1 MWHGDYLYLIQNLV
15 LKDFRIRYRNMSL
28 GVLWSLLNPLVMM
41 GVMTFV
47 WTQIFKD
54 GRPHFPLFVLCGMVP
69 YNFFSI
75 AWSGGTTSIV
85 DNTGLIKRLP
95 VPREVVPVST
105 VLSCS
110 IHLLVQ
116 LGLLLAIAIGS
127 HVSINKYWFWL
138 PVVWGLEI
146 VFVSGLSLLTASAN
160 VFVRDTRYV
169 VESTNLVMMWLVPVF
184 YDFSKIPQRY
194 SDIYQWNPLAALVI
208 VMRRIVYEGVSPNGA
223 AATMDPRAWW
233 QIGTMWNLVLASFT
247 VFFVGLIIFRRMKPM
262 FYEHI

>member
-1 MWHGDYLYLIQNLV
+1 M
-15 LKDFRIRYRNMSL
+15 KDFRIRYRNMSL

-47 WTQIFKD
+47 WTRIFKD
-54 GRPHFPLFVLCGMVP
+54 PRPHFPLFVLCGMVP
-69 YNFFSI
+69 YNFFTL

-85 DNTGLIKRLP
+85 DSAGLIKRLP

-105 VLSCS
+105 VLSCC

-127 HVSINKYWFWL
+127 RVPVNRYWLWL
-138 PVVWGLEI
+138 PVVWALEV

-160 VFVRDTRYV
+160 VFVRDTRYI
-169 VESTNLVMMWLVPVF
+169 VESTNLVMLWLVPVF
-184 YDFSKIPQRY
+184 YDFSIIPEKY

-208 VMRRIVYEGVSPNGA
+208 VMRRIVYEGASPNG
-223 AATMDPRAWW
+223 TTH
-233 QIGTMWNLVLASFT
+233 TMWNLVLASFT
-247 VFFVGLIIFRRMKPM
+247 VFFVGLFVFRRMKPM

>member
-15 LKDFRIRYRNMSL
+15 MKDFRIRYRNMSL

-47 WTQIFKD
+47 WTRIF
-54 GRPHFPLFVLCGMVP
+54 RSEIPHFPLFVLCGMVP
-69 YNFFSI
+69 YNFFTI

-85 DNTGLIKRLP
+85 DSAGLIKRLP
-95 VPREVVPVST
+95 VPREVVPVAT

-116 LGLLLAIAIGS
+116 LALLLAIAIGS
-127 HVSINKYWFWL
+127 HVPMNRYWFWL

-146 VFVSGLSLLTASAN
+146 VFVSGISMLTSAAN
-160 VFVRDTRYV
+160 VFVRDTRYL
-169 VESTNLVMMWLVPVF
+169 VESTNLVMLWLVPVF
-184 YDFSKIPQRY
+184 YDFSYIPQKY
-194 SDIYQWNPLAALVI
+194 KDIYQVNPLATLVI
-208 VMRRIVYEGVSPNGA
+208 VMRRIVYEGTPPNGD
-223 AATMDPRAWW
+223 TN
-233 QIGTMWNLVLASFT
+233 TMWKLVLASFT
-247 VFFVGLIIFRRMKPM
+247 VFLVGLFVFRRMKPM

>member
-15 LKDFRIRYRNMSL
+15 MKDFRIRYRNMSL

-47 WTQIFKD
+47 WTKIFLNPM
-54 GRPHFPLFVLCGMVP
+54 PHFPLFILCGMVP
-69 YNFFSI
+69 YNFFTI

-85 DNTGLIKRLP
+85 DSAGLIKRLP

-116 LGLLLAIAIGS
+116 VGLLLAIAIGS
-127 HVSINKYWFWL
+127 HVPVNRYWFWL
-138 PVVWGLEI
+138 PVVWALEI
-146 VFVSGLSLLTASAN
+146 VFLSGLSLLTAAAN
-160 VFVRDTRYV
+160 VFVRDTRYI
-169 VESTNLVMMWLVPVF
+169 VESTNLVMLWLVPVF
-184 YDFSKIPQRY
+184 YPFSLIPPQY
-194 SDIYQWNPLAALVI
+194 KEIYQLNPLAALVI
-208 VMRRIVYEGVSPNGA
+208 VMRRIVYEGTPPDGDSY
-223 AATMDPRAWW
+223 
-233 QIGTMWNLVLASFT
+233 TMWKLVLASFT
-247 VFFVGLIIFRRMKPM
+247 VFFIGLLVFRRMKPM

>member
-15 LKDFRIRYRNMSL
+15 MKDFRIRYRNMSL

-54 GRPHFPLFVLCGMVP
+54 TRPNFPLFVLCGMVP
-69 YNFFSI
+69 YNFFTI

-85 DNTGLIKRLP
+85 DNAGLIKRLP

-116 LGLLLAIAIGS
+116 LALLLAIALGS
-127 HVSINKYWFWL
+127 HVAVNRYWFWL

-146 VFVSGLSLLTASAN
+146 IYVSGLSLITASSN
-160 VFVRDTRYV
+160 VFLRDTRYV
-169 VESTNLVMMWLVPVF
+169 VESANVVMMWLVPVF
-184 YDFSKIPQRY
+184 YDFSKIPDRY
-194 SDIYQWNPLAALVI
+194 STIYELNPLAALVI
-208 VMRRIVYEGVSPNGA
+208 IMRRIVYEGAPTTG
-223 AATMDPRAWW
+223 TTY
-233 QIGTMWNLVLASFT
+233 TMWKLVLASFT
-247 VFFVGLIIFRRMKPM
+247 VFFVGLIAF
-262 FYEHI
+262 

>member
-15 LKDFRIRYRNMSL
+15 MKDFRIRYRNMSL

-47 WTQIFKD
+47 WTKIFLNPM
-54 GRPHFPLFVLCGMVP
+54 PHFPLFILCGMVP
-69 YNFFSI
+69 YNFFTI

-85 DNTGLIKRLP
+85 DSAGLIKRLP

-116 LGLLLAIAIGS
+116 VGLLLAIAIGS
-127 HVSINKYWFWL
+127 HVPVNRYWFWL
-138 PVVWGLEI
+138 PVVWVLEI
-146 VFVSGLSLLTASAN
+146 VFLSGLSLLTAAAN
-160 VFVRDTRYV
+160 VFVRDTRYI
-169 VESTNLVMMWLVPVF
+169 VESTNLVMLWLVPVF
-184 YDFSKIPQRY
+184 YPFSLIPPQY
-194 SDIYQWNPLAALVI
+194 KEIYQLNPLAALVI
-208 VMRRIVYEGVSPNGA
+208 VMRRIVYEGTPPDGDSY
-223 AATMDPRAWW
+223 
-233 QIGTMWNLVLASFT
+233 TMWKLVLASFT
-247 VFFVGLIIFRRMKPM
+247 VFFIGLLVFRRMKPM

>member
-47 WTQIFKD
+47 WTKIFKSEI
-54 GRPHFPLFVLCGMVP
+54 PHFPLFVLCGMVP
-69 YNFFSI
+69 YNFFTI

-116 LGLLLAIAIGS
+116 VALLLAIAIGS
-127 HVSINKYWFWL
+127 HVSINRYWLWL

-160 VFVRDTRYV
+160 VFVRDTRYI

-184 YDFSKIPQRY
+184 YDFAYIPQKY
-194 SDIYQWNPLAALVI
+194 KEIYQLNPLATLVI
-208 VMRRIVYEGVSPNGA
+208 VMRRIVYEGVAPNWCSGCA
-223 AATMDPRAWW
+223 EHTTY
-233 QIGTMWNLVLASFT
+233 TMWKLVLASFT
-247 VFFVGLIIFRRMKPM
+247 VFLVGLIIFRRMKPM

>member
-15 LKDFRIRYRNMSL
+15 MKDFRIRYRNMSL

-47 WTQIFKD
+47 WTQIFKSKM
-54 GRPHFPLFVLCGMVP
+54 PNFPVFVLCGMVP
-69 YNFFSI
+69 YNFFTI

-85 DNTGLIKRLP
+85 DSAGLIKRLP
-95 VPREVVPVST
+95 VPREVVPIST

-110 IHLLVQ
+110 VHLLVQ
-116 LGLLLAIAIGS
+116 LGLLLTIALLY
-127 HVSINKYWFWL
+127 HVPVNRYWWWL
-138 PVVWGLEI
+138 PVVWALEI
-146 VFVSGLSLLTASAN
+146 VFLSGLSLLTSAAN

-184 YDFSKIPQRY
+184 YPFSLIPDKY
-194 SDIYQWNPLAALVI
+194 SEIYQWNPLAARVI
-208 VMRRIVYEGVSPNGA
+208 VMQRIVYEGVSPNGSSH
-223 AATMDPRAWW
+223 TL
-233 QIGTMWNLVLASFT
+233 WNLVLASFT
-247 VFFVGLIIFRRMKPM
+247 VFFVGLFVFRRMKPM

>member
-15 LKDFRIRYRNMSL
+15 MKDFRIRYRNMSL
-28 GVLWSLLNPLVMM
+28 GVLWSLLNPIVMM
-41 GVMTFV
+41 AVLTFV
-47 WTQIFKD
+47 WTRIFKS
-54 GRPHFPLFVLCGMVP
+54 GLPHFPVFVLCGLVP

-85 DNTGLIKRLP
+85 DSAGLIKRLP

-116 LGLLLAIAIGS
+116 LALLLAIAIGS
-127 HVSINKYWFWL
+127 RVPVNRYWLWL

-160 VFVRDTRYV
+160 VFVRDTRYI
-169 VESTNLVMMWLVPVF
+169 VESINLVMLWLVPVF
-184 YDFSKIPQRY
+184 YPFSYIPEKY
-194 SDIYQWNPLAALVI
+194 SGIYQVNPLATLVI
-208 VMRRIVYEGVSPNGA
+208 VMQRIVYEGVAPNG
-223 AATMDPRAWW
+223 TTH
-233 QIGTMWNLVLASFT
+233 TMWKLVLASFT
-247 VFFVGLIIFRRMKPM
+247 VFLIGLLVFRRMKPM

>member
-1 MWHGDYLYLIQNLV
+1 MWHGDYFYLIQNLV
-15 LKDFRIRYRNMSL
+15 MKDFRIRYRNMSL

-47 WTQIFKD
+47 WTKIFKSD
-54 GRPHFPLFVLCGMVP
+54 IPHFPLFVLCGMVP

-85 DNTGLIKRLP
+85 DSAGLIKRLP
-95 VPREVVPVST
+95 VPREVVPVAT

-110 IHLLVQ
+110 VHLLVQ

-127 HVSINKYWFWL
+127 HVPMNRYWFWL

-146 VFVSGLSLLTASAN
+146 VFVSGISMLTSAAN
-160 VFVRDTRYV
+160 VFVRDTRYL
-169 VESTNLVMMWLVPVF
+169 VESTNLVMLWLVPVF
-184 YDFSKIPQRY
+184 YDFSIIPQKY
-194 SDIYQWNPLAALVI
+194 KDLYQVNPLATLVI
-208 VMRRIVYEGVSPNGA
+208 VMRRIVYEGTPPNGD
-223 AATMDPRAWW
+223 TN
-233 QIGTMWNLVLASFT
+233 TMWKLVLASFT
-247 VFFVGLIIFRRMKPM
+247 VFLVGLLVFRRMKPM

>member
-15 LKDFRIRYRNMSL
+15 MKDFRIRYRNMSL

-47 WTQIFKD
+47 WTQIFQDK
-54 GRPHFPLFVLCGMVP
+54 RPNFPLFVLCGMVP
-69 YNFFSI
+69 YNFFTI

-85 DNTGLIKRLP
+85 DNAGLIKRLP

-116 LGLLLAIAIGS
+116 LALLLAIALGS
-127 HVSINKYWFWL
+127 HVAVNRYWFWL

-146 VFVSGLSLLTASAN
+146 IYVSGLSLITASSN
-160 VFVRDTRYV
+160 VFLRDTRYV
-169 VESTNLVMMWLVPVF
+169 VESANVVMMWLVPVF
-184 YDFSKIPQRY
+184 YDFSKIPDQY
-194 SDIYQWNPLAALVI
+194 STIYELNPLAALVI
-208 VMRRIVYEGVSPNGA
+208 IMRRIVYEGTPPNGD
-223 AATMDPRAWW
+223 TY
-233 QIGTMWNLVLASFT
+233 TMWKLVLASFT
-247 VFFVGLIIFRRMKPM
+247 VFLIGMIVFRRMKPT

>member
-41 GVMTFV
+41 GVMTYV
-47 WTQIFKD
+47 WTQIFKVD
-54 GRPHFPLFVLCGMVP
+54 IKHFPVFVLCGLVP

-85 DNTGLIKRLP
+85 DSAGLIKRLP
-95 VPREVVPVST
+95 VPREVVPVAT

-116 LGLLLAIAIGS
+116 LLLLLVWAICS
-127 HVSINKYWFWL
+127 KVPINRYWFWL

-146 VFVSGLSLLTASAN
+146 VFVSGLSLLTSSLN
-160 VFVRDTRYV
+160 VFVRDTRYI
-169 VESTNLVMMWLVPVF
+169 VESTNLVMLWLVPVF
-184 YDFSKIPQRY
+184 YPFSLIPQKY
-194 SDIYQWNPLAALVI
+194 SDIYQVNPLATLVI
-208 VMRRIVYEGVSPNGA
+208 VMRRIVYEGVAPNG
-223 AATMDPRAWW
+223 TTN
-233 QIGTMWNLVLASFT
+233 TMWKLVLASFT
-247 VFFVGLIIFRRMKPM
+247 VFLIGLLAFRRMKPQ

>member
-15 LKDFRIRYRNMSL
+15 MKDFRIRYRNMSL
-28 GVLWSLLNPLVMM
+28 GVLWSLLNPIVMM

-47 WTQIFKD
+47 WTQLFKD
-54 GRPHFPLFVLCGMVP
+54 PRPHFPLFVLCGMVP
-69 YNFFSI
+69 YNFFTI

-85 DNTGLIKRLP
+85 DSAGLIKRLP

-116 LGLLLAIAIGS
+116 LVLLLAIAIGS
-127 HVSINKYWFWL
+127 HVPVNRYWFWL
-138 PVVWGLEI
+138 PVVWALEI

-160 VFVRDTRYV
+160 VFVRDTRYI

-184 YDFSKIPQRY
+184 YDSAIVPQKY
-194 SDIYQWNPLAALVI
+194 TDIYQANPLATLVI
-208 VMRRIVYEGVSPNGA
+208 VMRRIVYEGVAPNG
-223 AATMDPRAWW
+223 TTN
-233 QIGTMWNLVLASFT
+233 TMWKLVLASFT
-247 VFFVGLIIFRRMKPM
+247 VFFIGLMVFRRMKPM

>member
-28 GVLWSLLNPLVMM
+28 GILWSLLNPLVMM
-41 GVMTFV
+41 GVMTYV
-47 WTQIFKD
+47 WTQIFKSD
-54 GRPHFPLFVLCGMVP
+54 LKHFPVFVLCGLVP

-95 VPREVVPVST
+95 VPREVVPVAT

-110 IHLLVQ
+110 IHLLLQ
-116 LGLLLAIAIGS
+116 LLLLLTFAIGS
-127 HVSINKYWFWL
+127 RVPVNRYWLWL

-146 VFVSGLSLLTASAN
+146 VFVSGLSLFTASLN
-160 VFVRDTRYV
+160 VYLRDTRYL

-184 YDFSKIPQRY
+184 YDFSIIPQKFAE
-194 SDIYQWNPLAALVI
+194 IYQWNPLAALVI
-208 VMRRIVYEGVSPNGA
+208 VMRRIVYDGVSPNWCSGCA
-223 AATMDPRAWW
+223 VHSTN
-233 QIGTMWNLVLASFT
+233 TVWNLVLASFA
-247 VFFVGLIIFRRMKPM
+247 VFFIGLLLFRRMKPM

>member
-47 WTQIFKD
+47 WTKIFKSD
-54 GRPHFPLFVLCGMVP
+54 QPYFPVFILCGLVP

-85 DNTGLIKRLP
+85 DSAGLIKRLP
-95 VPREVVPVST
+95 VPREVVPIAT

-127 HVSINKYWFWL
+127 HVPINRQWLWL

-146 VFVSGLSLLTASAN
+146 VFLSGLSLLTSAAN
-160 VFVRDTRYV
+160 VFVRDIRYI
-169 VESTNLVMMWLVPVF
+169 VESTNLVMLWLVPVF
-184 YDFSKIPQRY
+184 YDFKSIPQKY
-194 SDIYQWNPLAALVI
+194 SEIYLVNPLATLVI
-208 VMRRIVYEGVSPNGA
+208 VMRRIVYEGVPPNG
-223 AATMDPRAWW
+223 TTN
-233 QIGTMWNLVLASFT
+233 TMWKLVVASFT
-247 VFFVGLIIFRRMKPM
+247 VFFIGLFVFRRMKPM

>member
-15 LKDFRIRYRNMSL
+15 MKDFRIRYRNMSL

-47 WTQIFKD
+47 WTRIFKSEI
-54 GRPHFPLFVLCGMVP
+54 PHFPLFVLCGMVP
-69 YNFFSI
+69 YNFFTI

-85 DNTGLIKRLP
+85 DSAGLIKRLP
-95 VPREVVPVST
+95 VPREVVPVAT

-116 LGLLLAIAIGS
+116 LALLLAIAIGS
-127 HVSINKYWFWL
+127 HVPMNRYWFWL

-146 VFVSGLSLLTASAN
+146 VFVSGISMLTSAAN
-160 VFVRDTRYV
+160 VFVRDTRYL
-169 VESTNLVMMWLVPVF
+169 VESTNLVMLWLVPVF
-184 YDFSKIPQRY
+184 YDFSYIPQKY
-194 SDIYQWNPLAALVI
+194 KDIYQVNPLATLVI
-208 VMRRIVYEGVSPNGA
+208 VMRRIVYEGTPPNGD
-223 AATMDPRAWW
+223 TN
-233 QIGTMWNLVLASFT
+233 TMWKLVLASFT
-247 VFFVGLIIFRRMKPM
+247 VFLVGLFVFRRMKPM